1 MEQNIDERSSVPK
14 AEQASD
20 LSQKGVAQPLRS
32 PWFNAGYVPEPGRS
46 TLPLGIPFA
55 PLFGETI
62 FDPP

>member
-14 AEQASD
+14 AEQA
-20 LSQKGVAQPLRS
+20 KGVAQPLRS

-62 FDPP
+62 FDPR